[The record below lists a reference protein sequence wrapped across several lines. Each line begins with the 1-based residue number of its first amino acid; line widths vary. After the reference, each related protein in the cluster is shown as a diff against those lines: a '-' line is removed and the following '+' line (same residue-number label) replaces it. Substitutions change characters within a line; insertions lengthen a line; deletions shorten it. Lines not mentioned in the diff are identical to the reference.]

1 MRMIARAPTYAIS
14 QDDSGPSVCRA
25 SEDALFAQ
33 ELPRRLATDGVLLSH
48 PLDRLEELYKL
59 LFAHKI
65 TVKLLSTSNM
75 KLFEK

>member
-1 MRMIARAPTYAIS
+1 VHPRTRFRGTIAGRQFA
-14 QDDSGPSVCRA
+14 RA

-48 PLDRLEELYKL
+48 ALDRLEELYKL
-59 LFAHKI
+59 LLAHEI